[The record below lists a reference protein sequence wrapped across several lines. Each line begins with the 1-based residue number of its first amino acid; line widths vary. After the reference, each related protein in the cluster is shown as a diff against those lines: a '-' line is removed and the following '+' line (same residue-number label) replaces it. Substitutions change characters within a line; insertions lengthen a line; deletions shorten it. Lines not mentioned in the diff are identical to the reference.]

1 MPGSLEQHESY
12 GALIAYLKEAATLGS
27 CNAVLGWDEQ
37 TYLPP
42 LGAGHRAEQTALLAG
57 LHHERL
63 TAPQVGEWLATLEEL
78 LPAEPSEDEVA
89 VWVNVRETRRRY
101 DRATRMPRALVEEL
115 SRVATM
121 AQQTWVAARRTA
133 DFGLFLPWLEKMVA
147 LKREQAEAQ
156 RTDEHPTLY
165 DVLLD
170 EYEPGMKAADV
181 RRVFEPL
188 REGLARLLA
197 EIIASGRRPRREIL
211 QREYSVDRQRNFAT
225 QIAERIGFDFQ
236 RGRLDESPHP
246 FCTSLG
252 PHDCRLTTRYDAH
265 YFNSAFFGTLHE
277 AGHGLYEQGLPTEA
291 FGTPMGDTVSLG
303 IHESQS
309 RMWENFVGRSR
320 GFWRFCFPQLRRAFP
335 DALNDVTEDEFYF
348 AVNDVQPSF
357 IRVEADEVTYNL
369 HIMLRFELEQEI
381 IAGELRPADIPA
393 EWNRRFER
401 DFGIRPP
408 DDAQGCLQDV
418 HWSAGLIGYFPT
430 YALGNMYAAQFHRAA
445 GRALGDVQEMFARG
459 EFAPLKQ
466 WLNQNIHRHGMRYR
480 AGELVQVV
488 CGEAL
493 DHRPLLEHL
502 RSKFSPLYGLAEAAR

>member
-1 MPGSLEQHESY
+1 MGSLTQHPAY
-12 GALIAYLKEAATLGS
+12 VALIGHLKEAATLGTT
-27 CNAVLGWDEQ
+27 NAVLGWDEQ

-42 LGAGHRAEQTALLAG
+42 GGAEHRAEQTALLAG
-57 LHHERL
+57 MYHQRM
-63 TAPQVGEWLATLEEL
+63 TDPQLGEWLATLEEQ
-78 LPAEPSEDEVA
+78 LPPDASEHDVA

-101 DRATRMPRALVEEL
+101 DRATRTPRALVEEL

-121 AQQTWVAARRTA
+121 AQQVWVAARRA
-133 DFGLFLPWLEKMVA
+133 SDFSLFLPWLEKMVT
-147 LKREQAEAQ
+147 LKREQAQAQ
-156 RTDEHPTLY
+156 QTDEHATLY

-170 EYEPGMKAADV
+170 EYEPGMRAADV
-181 RRVFEPL
+181 QRVFEPL
-188 REGLARLLA
+188 REELTRLLG
-197 EIIASGRRPRREIL
+197 EITASGRRPRREVL
-211 QREYSVDRQRNFAT
+211 QREYPVARQRELA
-225 QIAERIGFDFQ
+225 IRVAEWIGFDFE

-252 PHDCRLTTRYDAH
+252 PHDCRLTTRYDPH

-277 AGHGLYEQGLPTEA
+277 AGHGLYEQGLPPDA
-291 FGTPMGDTVSLG
+291 FGTPMGETVSLG

-320 GFWRFCFPQLRRAFP
+320 GFWRYCFPRLQEAFP
-335 DALNDVTEDEFYF
+335 EVLDDVSEDEFHF

-381 IAGELRPADIPA
+381 IAGELKPADVPE

-401 DFGIRPP
+401 DFGLRPP

-430 YALGNMYAAQFHRAA
+430 YALGNMYAAQFYRAA
-445 GRALGDVQEMFARG
+445 DRDLGELQGLFGRGDFT
-459 EFAPLKQ
+459 PLRR
-466 WLNQNIHRHGMRYR
+466 WLNEKIHRHGMRFR
-480 AGELVQVV
+480 AAELVRVV
-488 CGEAL
+488 CGEPL
-493 DHRPLLEHL
+493 DHRPLIDHL
-502 RSKFSPLYGLAEAAR
+502 RRKLAPLYGLQAVTD